1 MMDATALKRALQAK
15 FGPPGRTS
23 KRRILKQLGLDED
36 LDAPAAFG
44 GGNTDALKKMRVDIE
59 NLLGEL
65 DLDEKQVGKILALLD
80 KHAPFDRLDDNDPNA
95 ERARELAGQA
105 GDTEGGTRE
114 KFREL
119 LRQAGLSDRDI
130 DKAFEIATSAAKD
143 AKKARDD
150 ALGLP
155 KPAPAGF
162 GGRLGMDA
170 AGALEAIRGTNAD
183 WAQAIR
189 RDDLDLGVLGGAL
202 ERISQRRTVSPG
214 VLDRLAM
221 DSAADAALRQAQGVE
236 RHHDNF
242 DRRYPE
248 VARVY

>member
-183 WAQAIR
+183 WAQATR
-189 RDDLDLGVLGGAL
+189 RDDLGGVLGSAL
-202 ERISQRRTVSPG
+202 ERLSKRRTVSPG
-214 VLDRLAM
+214 VLERLAM

-236 RHHDNF
+236 RFHDGF
-242 DRRYPE
+242 SRRH
-248 VARVY
+248 